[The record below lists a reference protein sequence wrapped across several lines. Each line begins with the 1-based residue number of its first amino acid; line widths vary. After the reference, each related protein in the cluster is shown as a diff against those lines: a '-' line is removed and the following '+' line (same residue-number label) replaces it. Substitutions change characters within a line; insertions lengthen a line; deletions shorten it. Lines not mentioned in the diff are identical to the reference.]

1 MSIIKKF
8 MHLAFYPMLS
18 PSRIN
23 FLHLINAIDRFLGD
37 LSGAIGQRDPL
48 LNAKPGTDIASY
60 GARCHRTQ
68 IMVTAGLSVIF
79 VIVLIGP
86 FLNKKI
92 ESNLEAFLFAMGLI
106 SATIANAWSAEVI
119 HEGFV
124 APINITL
131 AVLGAGV
138 LFHYLRKYIDHVMR
152 RVLVTIPLAVIVC
165 AGIIIL
171 GLLSSI
177 ISAIIAA
184 LLLVEFIT
192 VLPLHRRAEV
202 NLTIIACFAIG
213 LGAALTP
220 LGEPLSTIVVSKLN
234 GEPYKATFYYL
245 FNLLAFYVIPA
256 VVMLGIIGIFFVRE
270 APEDT
275 GESLAAEE
283 EEEKL
288 SEMFVRAGKV
298 YIFVMALIFLGAGFK
313 PLIDAY
319 LLKLPTQILFW
330 VNMVSA
336 ILDNAT
342 LAAAEIGPSLSQ
354 AQIKSALLGLL
365 IAGGMLIPGNIPNII
380 AAHALH
386 IKSTEWARLG
396 VPLGLVIMAGT
407 AALLGLGVL

>member
-1 MSIIKKF
+1 MIG
-8 MHLAFYPMLS
+8 LL
-18 PSRIN
+18 
-23 FLHLINAIDRFLGD
+23 LIFFVV
-37 LSGAIGQRDPL
+37 L
-48 LNAKPGTDIASY
+48 L
-60 GARCHRTQ
+60 
-68 IMVTAGLSVIF
+68 
-79 VIVLIGP
+79 GP

-92 ESNLEAFLFAMGLI
+92 ESNLEAFLFAMGVI
-106 SATIANAWSAEVI
+106 SATFSSVWNYEII

-138 LFHYLRKYIDHVMR
+138 LFHYLRASIDHAMR
-152 RVLVTIPLAVIVC
+152 RVLITVPLSAVVC
-165 AGIIIL
+165 SGIIIL

-192 VLPLHRRAEV
+192 VLPLHRHAEI

-220 LGEPLSTIVVSKLN
+220 LGEPLSTIVVSKLG
-234 GEPYKATFYYL
+234 GEPYHADFFYL
-245 FNLLAFYVIPA
+245 AKLLGLYVVPA
-256 VVMLGIIGIFFVRE
+256 VIILGIAGIFLVQE

-275 GESLAAEE
+275 EETLGAEE
-283 EEEKL
+283 DGDKL
-288 SEMFVRAGKV
+288 SDVFIRAGKV

-319 LLKLPTQILFW
+319 IISLPSQILFW

-342 LAAAEIGPSLSQ
+342 LAAAEIGPTLSE

-386 IKSTEWARLG
+386 IKSSEWAKFGAPFGLIIMAVTAG
-396 VPLGLVIMAGT
+396 LLWLGLI
-407 AALLGLGVL
+407 